1 MKLAPSTEDPAAKR
15 RLQNRLNQRASRER
29 RALKSGKLNKN
40 HQRWIIY
47 TEEANPRAELG
58 MAQNDDQVSAST
70 SISRATSP
78 PEQCITKPSCSR
90 NPNIIADWNAR
101 KQHLIAQLDYRVAS
115 AAAAAHP
122 LNQLTLLAPVT
133 NLNVINAMLTNAS
146 LMGLTLDLLGEDLVS
161 AFNIVG
167 PMTMN
172 LPPSLQPT
180 SSQKDIIHHPWIDL
194 MPMRSFRDVLL
205 NNMDQYDEDDFC
217 GDLHGQVGASNGIG
231 LIVWGEAWDPNAYE
245 ISEAVFRK
253 WSWLVEKCPELIRTS
268 NYWRRKRGEKP
279 LRVER
284 PVGFVL
290 AEEIRE

>member
-1 MKLAPSTEDPAAKR
+1 MKVAPSTEDPAAKR

-29 RALKSGKLNKN
+29 KALKSGKPNKN

-47 TEEANPRAELG
+47 TEETNPRVELG
-58 MAQNDDQVSAST
+58 MAQNDQASPST
-70 SISRATSP
+70 STSRATTP
-78 PEQCITKPSCSR
+78 PSEQYITRPSCSQ
-90 NPNIIADWNAR
+90 NSNIIADWNAR

-115 AAAAAHP
+115 AAVNP

-194 MPMRSFRDVLL
+194 MPMGSFRDVLL
-205 NNMDQYDEDDFC
+205 NNMDLYDEDDFC

-253 WSWLVEKCPELIRTS
+253 WSWLVKKCPELIRTS

-290 AEEIRE
+290 SEEIQE